1 MPVIVTNRHAKGYE
15 GDIREVHQRY
25 KVEKSIDTVPFKNIG
40 RDVIDAQHQCVTG
53 CKACYAG
60 LAKGHICILACE
72 RCRLEKL
79 PNYELEDGGQ
89 DNLIAVDVDVYVHA
103 QNRIQTFDVQDVR
116 PSE

>member
-1 MPVIVTNRHAKGYE
+1 MPVIVTSRHAKGYD

-25 KVEKSIDTVPFKNIG
+25 KVKKSIDTVPFKNIG
-40 RDVIDAQHQCVTG
+40 WDVIDAQHQCVAG

-60 LAKGHICILACE
+60 LTKGHICILACE
-72 RCRLEKL
+72 RCQLEKL
-79 PNYELEDGGQ
+79 PNYELEDGGR

-103 QNRIQTFDVQDVR
+103 QNRIQTFDVQDIR